1 MTIEIFWSYLSTLC
15 LSAILVPFVNKAASA
30 LDIVAKENK
39 RTIHHGRIARI
50 GGMAVYLAFIIGA
63 AIFLKADRQINAI
76 LVGGFIVFSI
86 GFLDDIYDLPPKVK
100 LLAEFVATT
109 ILVFYGDVSLKRFS
123 IPFLPDMQFDYL
135 ATLVT
140 FIWVIGITNA
150 INLIDGLD
158 GLCAGISTIVLVVIA
173 FTSVSFQRQD
183 IASISILLAGAI
195 CGFLCY
201 NFHPASIFMG
211 DCGALFIG
219 FMISAISLLGFG
231 YKSSAFF
238 TLGAPIVMLAI
249 PIMDTMIAILRRK
262 LKKKKFSEADKE
274 HLHHTLMFKLDLGQ
288 TRSVIIL
295 YMTTILFALSAYLY
309 TYNKHLGLGIFL
321 GLFLMFEIF
330 VEYTEMIS
338 IHYKPLLAIVNIVVR
353 STKLPAFSGQRA
365 RMKQRA
371 LQEKQ
376 AQQQSDDALI
386 NIEKER
392 LIMKNKKQKNIMV
405 FITVA
410 LAIAVGVISGY
421 FFLKGNE
428 EKPGKVPPVQ
438 QKEDV
443 MSYPRSDE
451 ETDLMEDI
459 YDNLL
464 LAIEAK
470 DDTKIQEYVAAYF
483 VADFFTWTNKS
494 GREDVGGLTYV
505 LPDARIDFGKYATNY
520 YYVNFDEHLE
530 TYGQKGLPEVESYT
544 VESVGASD
552 FVYEKTGSS
561 DSYDV
566 SLKLQYVSNT
576 NGMPT
581 DELMSK
587 CTVTLLKEDDVY
599 YVVGVDYTDIDS
611 QVSDDYT
618 Y

>member
-30 LDIVAKENK
+30 LDIVAKENQ

-50 GGMAVYLAFIIGA
+50 GGMAVYLAFIIGS

-371 LQEKQ
+371 LQKKQ
-376 AQQQSDDALI
+376 AQQKSDDALI

-483 VADFFTWTNKS
+483 VADFFTWANKS

-581 DELMSK
+581 DELMPK
-587 CTVTLLKEDDVY
+587 CTVTLLKEEDVY

>member
-30 LDIVAKENK
+30 LDIVAKENQ

-50 GGMAVYLAFIIGA
+50 GGMAVYLAFIIGS

-238 TLGAPIVMLAI
+238 TLGAPIVMSAI

-410 LAIAVGVISGY
+410 LEIAVGVISGY

-587 CTVTLLKEDDVY
+587 CTVTLLKEEDVY

>member
-30 LDIVAKENK
+30 LDIVAKENQ
-39 RTIHHGRIARI
+39 RTIHHGRITRI
-50 GGMAVYLAFIIGA
+50 GGMAVYLAFIIGS

-321 GLFLMFEIF
+321 GLLLMFEIF

-376 AQQQSDDALI
+376 AQQKSDDALI

-470 DDTKIQEYVAAYF
+470 DDAKIQEYVAAYF

-587 CTVTLLKEDDVY
+587 CTVTLLKEEDVY

>member
-376 AQQQSDDALI
+376 AQQQTDDALI
-386 NIEKER
+386 NIERER

-587 CTVTLLKEDDVY
+587 CTVTLLKEEDVY

-611 QVSDDYT
+611 QVSDDNT

>member
-30 LDIVAKENK
+30 LDIVAKENQ
-39 RTIHHGRIARI
+39 RTIHHGRITRI
-50 GGMAVYLAFIIGA
+50 GGMAVYLAFIIGS

-371 LQEKQ
+371 LQKKQ
-376 AQQQSDDALI
+376 AQQKSDDALI

-428 EKPGKVPPVQ
+428 EKPGKVPLVQ

-470 DDTKIQEYVAAYF
+470 DDAKIQEYVAAYF

-552 FVYEKTGSS
+552 FVYEKIGSS

-587 CTVTLLKEDDVY
+587 CTVTLLKEEDVY

-611 QVSDDYT
+611 QVSDDNT

>member
-30 LDIVAKENK
+30 LDIVAKENQ

-238 TLGAPIVMLAI
+238 TLGAPVVMLAI

-438 QKEDV
+438 QKDDV

-581 DELMSK
+581 DKLMSK

>member
-30 LDIVAKENK
+30 LDIVAKENQ

-86 GFLDDIYDLPPKVK
+86 GFLDDIYDLSPKVK

-140 FIWVIGITNA
+140 FGWVIGITNA

-201 NFHPASIFMG
+201 NFHPASIFIG

-321 GLFLMFEIF
+321 GLLLMFEIF

-365 RMKQRA
+365 KMKQRA

-428 EKPGKVPPVQ
+428 EKLGGVPPVQ
-438 QKEDV
+438 QKDDV

-464 LAIEAK
+464 LAIETK

-576 NGMPT
+576 DGMPI

-587 CTVTLLKEDDVY
+587 CTITLLKEEDVY

>member
-30 LDIVAKENK
+30 LDIVAKENQ

-50 GGMAVYLAFIIGA
+50 GGMAVYLAFIIGS

-238 TLGAPIVMLAI
+238 KFGSTIVMLAI

-587 CTVTLLKEDDVY
+587 CTVTLLKEEDVY

-611 QVSDDYT
+611 QISDDYT

>member
-376 AQQQSDDALI
+376 AQQQSDDTLI

-483 VADFFTWTNKS
+483 VADFFTWANKS

-544 VESVGASD
+544 VESVGVSD

-581 DELMSK
+581 DELMPK
-587 CTVTLLKEDDVY
+587 CTVTLLKEEDVY

>member
-376 AQQQSDDALI
+376 AQQQSDDTLI

-483 VADFFTWTNKS
+483 VADFFTWANKS

-581 DELMSK
+581 DELMPK

>member
-30 LDIVAKENK
+30 LDIVAKENQ

-376 AQQQSDDALI
+376 AQQQSDDTLI

>member
-587 CTVTLLKEDDVY
+587 CTVTLLKEEDVY

>member
-30 LDIVAKENK
+30 LDIVAKENQ
-39 RTIHHGRIARI
+39 RTIHHGRITRI
-50 GGMAVYLAFIIGA
+50 GGMAVYLAFIIGS

-552 FVYEKTGSS
+552 FVYEKIGSS

-587 CTVTLLKEDDVY
+587 CTVTLLKEEDVY

>member
-30 LDIVAKENK
+30 LDIVAKENQ

-50 GGMAVYLAFIIGA
+50 GGMAVYLAFIIGS

-238 TLGAPIVMLAI
+238 TLGAPVVMLAI

>member
-30 LDIVAKENK
+30 LDIVAKENQ

-587 CTVTLLKEDDVY
+587 CTVTLLKEEDVY

-611 QVSDDYT
+611 QVSDDNT

>member
-30 LDIVAKENK
+30 LDIVAKENQ

-50 GGMAVYLAFIIGA
+50 GGMAVYLAFIIGS

-587 CTVTLLKEDDVY
+587 CTVTLLKEEDVY

-611 QVSDDYT
+611 QISDDYT

>member
-30 LDIVAKENK
+30 LDIVAKENQ
-39 RTIHHGRIARI
+39 RTIHHGRITRI
-50 GGMAVYLAFIIGA
+50 GGMAVYLAFIIGS

-371 LQEKQ
+371 LQKKQ
-376 AQQQSDDALI
+376 AQQKSDDALI

-470 DDTKIQEYVAAYF
+470 DDAKIQEYVAAYF

-552 FVYEKTGSS
+552 FVYEKIGSS

-587 CTVTLLKEDDVY
+587 CTVTLLKEEDVY

>member
-30 LDIVAKENK
+30 LDIVAKENQ

-376 AQQQSDDALI
+376 AQQQSDDTLI

-505 LPDARIDFGKYATNY
+505 LPDARIDFGKYATHY

>member
-376 AQQQSDDALI
+376 AQQQSDDTLI

-428 EKPGKVPPVQ
+428 EKTGKVPPVQ

-552 FVYEKTGSS
+552 FIYEKTGSS

>member
-30 LDIVAKENK
+30 LDIVAKENQ

>member
-30 LDIVAKENK
+30 LDIVAKENQ
-39 RTIHHGRIARI
+39 RTIHHGRITRI
-50 GGMAVYLAFIIGA
+50 GGMAVYLAFIIGS

-587 CTVTLLKEDDVY
+587 CTVTLLKEEDVY

-611 QVSDDYT
+611 QVSDDNT